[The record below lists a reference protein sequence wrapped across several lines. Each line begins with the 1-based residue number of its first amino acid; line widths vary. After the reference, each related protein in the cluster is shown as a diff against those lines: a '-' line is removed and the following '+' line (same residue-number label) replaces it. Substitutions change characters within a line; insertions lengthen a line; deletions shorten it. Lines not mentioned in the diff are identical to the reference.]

1 MMILAALSFIIGF
14 VLVGIL
20 ASKANRSVVGWIL
33 LSFLVSPLL
42 ASLVLYFT
50 NPDEEFKKKKG
61 LGYLALLIFII
72 GLFVGAVVMN
82 TSSDSQSS
90 QLEIAESSQTGA
102 VCITSFE
109 NNSSLD
115 YKVQVQNNTDQ
126 EIKRVDFRIVY
137 YDNDGHQI
145 DYHDSS
151 NPYSID
157 AHMTRTLI
165 VHKDSD
171 APRKY
176 GKATIQLTDYSYI
189 SSFSF

>member
-1 MMILAALSFIIGF
+1 MILAAISFIIGF

-42 ASLVLYFT
+42 ASIVLYFT

-61 LGYLALLIFII
+61 LGYLALLILII

-82 TSSDSQSS
+82 TSSDSQST
-90 QLEIAESSQTGA
+90 QLEIADSSQTGS
-102 VCITSFE
+102 VRITSFE
-109 NNSSLD
+109 DGSRSD
-115 YKVQVQNNTDQ
+115 FKVQVQNNTDE
-126 EIKRVDFRIVY
+126 EIKRIDFRVVY
-137 YDNDGHQI
+137 YDKDGIQI
-145 DYHDSS
+145 DYHDVSC
-151 NPYSID
+151 PFSID
-157 AHMTRTLI
+157 AHMTKTLEL
-165 VHKDSD
+165 HKNMD

-189 SSFSF
+189 SSFGF